1 MFFSWVLHSFYQG
14 QNSVHLRICPEAHTD
29 AYRAPKSY
37 EDEMETNLIHSFSS
51 LELADVCL
59 FLPYAINSLTSVL
72 RTVTDSC
79 CLLKLIFVFSLLFS
93 LFCIGILHL
102 LMTKKRYCLHL
113 CLEV

>member
-51 LELADVCL
+51 LELADVFVSSLCYK
-59 FLPYAINSLTSVL
+59 FPYISAQ
-72 RTVTDSC
+72 DS
-79 CLLKLIFVFSLLFS
+79 
-93 LFCIGILHL
+93 
-102 LMTKKRYCLHL
+102 Y
-113 CLEV
+113 